1 MIERY
6 ITFLS
11 ENITGPHSRF
21 IITSVEIATIALTAI
36 VSYYIMRL
44 LETTAIKF
52 ISKSRTRWDDD
63 LLNLRFLKA
72 LSLLMP
78 AIIVAWL
85 LPQFFNANDY
95 TYNWIRVVTLCYIL
109 WTVVYILHVFI
120 TNTFNALT
128 KRKRF
133 RPYAI
138 KGIFQMLR
146 LIMIGVGVI
155 LTVSILI
162 DRSPLS
168 IMMALGA
175 SAAILMLIFKDTIL
189 GLVASVQ
196 LTANNMLQKGDWIIA
211 DRHSAN
217 GEVIDISLTTVKV
230 RNWDNSVATIP
241 PYSLISESFVNY
253 QPMRRSGGRR
263 VDRSILIDA
272 NSIRFCTPTELENL
286 RKLGLADADSDENAT
301 NMHLLRNYLERYLSE
316 HPMVRHDMLTMVRQ
330 MDPTPT
336 GLPLQLY
343 FFTGV
348 TEWKAFENIQS
359 DIFDHIYAVIQTFG
373 LRVYQVIADRT

>member
-6 ITFLS
+6 ITLLS

-21 IITSVEIATIALTAI
+21 ITTSVEIATIALTAI
-36 VSYYIMRL
+36 ASYYIMRL
-44 LETTAIKF
+44 IETAAIYF

-63 LLNLRFLKA
+63 LLNQRFLKA
-72 LSLLMP
+72 LSQLMP
-78 AIIVAWL
+78 AIVVAWL
-85 LPQFFNANDY
+85 LPQFFKAHDY

-120 TNTFNALT
+120 TNTFNALS

-133 RPYAI
+133 RPYAV

-146 LIMIGVGVI
+146 LIMICIGVI

-196 LTANNMLQKGDWIIA
+196 LTANNMLHKGDWIIA
-211 DRHSAN
+211 ERHSAN

-253 QPMRRSGGRR
+253 QPMRKSGGRR

-272 NSIRFCTPTELENL
+272 NSIRFCTPTELESL
-286 RKLGLADADSDENAT
+286 RKLGMTDSDGNDKAT
-301 NMHLLRNYLERYLSE
+301 NMHLLRNYLEHYLSE
-316 HPMVRHDMLTMVRQ
+316 HSMVKHDMLTMVRQ

-343 FFTGV
+343 FFTTA
-348 TEWKAFENIQS
+348 TEWKDFERVQS
-359 DIFDHIYAVIQTFG
+359 DIFDHIYAVIQIFG
-373 LRVYQVIADRT
+373 LRTYQVITDRT